1 MLYMLCCQ
9 IEGEIHVLN
18 MFCCQIQT
26 RGVLYML
33 CFQTGMR
40 TICCVV
46 LSDWNEN
53 GLLCCTCYQM
63 MPVVQRVVRNLD
75 QYVKQ
80 IADSGETV
88 ELKK

>member
-1 MLYMLCCQ
+1 
-9 IEGEIHVLN
+9 
-18 MFCCQIQT
+18 
-26 RGVLYML
+26 
-33 CFQTGMR
+33 MR
-40 TICCVV
+40 TICYVV

-53 GLLCCTCYQM
+53 GMLCCTCYQM
-63 MPVVQRVVRNLD
+63 MPVIQRVVRNLD